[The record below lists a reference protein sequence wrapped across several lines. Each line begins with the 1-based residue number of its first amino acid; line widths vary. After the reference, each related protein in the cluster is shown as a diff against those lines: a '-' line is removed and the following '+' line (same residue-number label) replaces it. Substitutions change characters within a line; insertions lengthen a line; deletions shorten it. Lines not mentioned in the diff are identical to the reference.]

1 MQAADATLRSQ
12 SFLDTKGASLKDEP
26 VAGSKQNGCQTYPD
40 LGLVQAD
47 DGGGWATLDV
57 MLTVPE
63 RDWLRT
69 MLGRGHR
76 DRLIRAQLFLVQDA
90 GGESETLIETVAEDL
105 GLADRVHVKKLASD
119 GIAGARPSPA
129 HGAKRCSGQAAP
141 F

>member
-1 MQAADATLRSQ
+1 MPHCEASRSSTQRAPASKTNRLQAANRMAAT
-12 SFLDTKGASLKDEP
+12 
-26 VAGSKQNGCQTYPD
+26 TYPD

-76 DRLIRAQLFLVQDA
+76 DRLIRAQLFLVQGA